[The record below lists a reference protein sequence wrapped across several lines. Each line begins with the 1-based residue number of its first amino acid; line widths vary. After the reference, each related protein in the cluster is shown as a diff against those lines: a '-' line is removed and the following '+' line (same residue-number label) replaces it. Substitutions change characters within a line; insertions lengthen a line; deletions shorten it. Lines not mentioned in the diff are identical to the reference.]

1 MCRTLQTGPET
12 QGTAIVGPRAKVG
25 IPIGAHTRPMTWISP
40 ERHEGHDVWI
50 PCGTCWGQRTVF
62 TTSAEHGGLTPGAC
76 PGCLGV
82 GERLSDGGHVPSTA
96 S

>member
-1 MCRTLQTGPET
+1 MCRTLQAAPEWRPA
-12 QGTAIVGPRAKVG
+12 AIVGPGAKVG
-25 IPIGAHTRPMTWISP
+25 TRIGAHTRPMTWISP

-82 GERLSDGGHVPSTA
+82 GERLTGGDHVPTA
-96 S
+96 AP